1 MSKVYEYP
9 ERTYTEKDINK
20 AFSMGLET
28 AVVILENAILL
39 PPAEQR
45 YLLNRMKKKI
55 VDDKIAATL
64 GSTFHQMD
72 GGVL

>member
-1 MSKVYEYP
+1 MSKLYEYP

-45 YLLNRMKKKI
+45 YLLDQMKKKI
-55 VDDKIAATL
+55 IEDKIAAAMED
-64 GSTFHQMD
+64 SVH
-72 GGVL
+72 